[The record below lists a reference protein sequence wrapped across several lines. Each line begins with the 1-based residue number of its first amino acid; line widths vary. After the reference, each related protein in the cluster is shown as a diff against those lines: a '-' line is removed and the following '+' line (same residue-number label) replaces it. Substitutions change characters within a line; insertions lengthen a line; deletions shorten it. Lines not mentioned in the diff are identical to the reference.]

1 MFDKQARFRV
11 GEFDGEKEC
20 AAGNEVSAIT
30 RHRIFG
36 LGVGEGMAC
45 CLRFL
50 TSLKRQTVNQAT
62 ACVRTAHTLHVDFE
76 VPCNSQVGCV
86 AQPRTRCWVCRLRLA
101 AAETPE
107 EKAKDAA
114 EEAKE
119 EAKDAAEDAKEAAE
133 DAKEEAK

>member
-1 MFDKQARFRV
+1 
-11 GEFDGEKEC
+11 
-20 AAGNEVSAIT
+20 
-30 RHRIFG
+30 
-36 LGVGEGMAC
+36 
-45 CLRFL
+45 
-50 TSLKRQTVNQAT
+50 RQTVNQAT

-119 EAKDAAEDAKEAAE
+119 EAKDAAEEAKEEAKDAAEEAKEEAKDAAEDAKEAAE